1 MNKPTLLRTT
11 DGLCKS
17 AIALGM
23 AIVLG
28 VWAFSSHA
36 AQTSSPFLV
45 TVNQPG
51 SPILDEG
58 LCRFIG
64 SFGTSVTVACSPG
77 LRFISLPPA
86 TDNLLDT
93 EVRYTGAGT
102 VTSWRMIRFE
112 NGDYLE
118 MTVRW

>member
-1 MNKPTLLRTT
+1 MNNPTLLRTT

-17 AIALGM
+17 AIALGV
-23 AIVLG
+23 AIMLG
-28 VWAFSSHA
+28 VWALSSHA
-36 AQTSSPFLV
+36 AQTSSSFLV

-51 SPILDEG
+51 STVPDEG

-64 SFGTSVTVACSPG
+64 SFGTSITVACSPG
-77 LRFISLPPA
+77 LRFITQPPSSMKLE
-86 TDNLLDT
+86 DL
-93 EVRYTGAGT
+93 EPSYTGAGT